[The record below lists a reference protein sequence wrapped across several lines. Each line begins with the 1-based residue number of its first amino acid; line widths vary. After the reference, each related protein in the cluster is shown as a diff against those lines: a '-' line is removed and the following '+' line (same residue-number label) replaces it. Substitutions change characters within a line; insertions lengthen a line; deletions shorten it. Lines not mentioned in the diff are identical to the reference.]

1 MPLYDYRCPACGH
14 DFETLVR
21 GTATPACPRCGDPG
35 PQRMLSR
42 VAAPGTSATIIAGA
56 RRAAASQGHFSHY
69 SRAER
74 AKLPK

>member
-1 MPLYDYRCPACGH
+1 MPLYDYHCASCGH

-21 GTATPACPRCGDPG
+21 GTDTPSCPQCGHPS
-35 PQRMLSR
+35 PERMLSR

-56 RRAAASQGHFSHY
+56 RRAAAGQGHFSHY
-69 SRAER
+69 SHAER